1 MIPVMRLLWE
11 ISADDV
17 ARLRAFLDNQ
27 ANNGLVK
34 YRIRRNVT
42 NRPTDIIAADVW
54 HAIVACLL
62 TTQQRSGPKS
72 RVSQFLTSS
81 PFPLSLDACRAGPN
95 VTTLAQKVLAEYRGI
110 RFAPKIASQL
120 AGNLEWF
127 DSRFWPKVDEILR
140 QLLTADDF
148 LVERRAARFIDHEF
162 YGFGPKQ
169 SRNLLQMLGLTRYE
183 IPLDSRVARW
193 FNEFGFPVKLSPG
206 ALADE
211 GTYEFLSDGIRELCG
226 RAGVL
231 PCVLDAAV
239 FASYD
244 GDGWNGLETIW

>member
-1 MIPVMRLLWE
+1 MIPLVRVLWE
-11 ISADDV
+11 FTDDDIS
-17 ARLRAFLDNQ
+17 RLRVFLDEQ

-34 YRIRRNVT
+34 YRIRRNVI
-42 NRPTDIIAADVW
+42 NRPTEIIAADVW

-72 RVSQFLTSS
+72 HVSQFLTSS
-81 PFPLSLDACRAGPN
+81 PFPLSLDACRVGPN
-95 VTTLAQKVLAEYRGI
+95 VTTLAQTVLEEHGGI

-120 AGNLEWF
+120 ARNLEWF
-127 DSRFWPKVDEILR
+127 DARYWPQVDETLR
-140 QLLTADDF
+140 RLLTADDF
-148 LVERRAARFIDHEF
+148 RLEREAAHFVNREF
-162 YGFGPKQ
+162 HGFGPKQ

-211 GTYEFLSDGIRELCG
+211 AVYELLSDGIRELCR
-226 RAGVL
+226 RAGAL

-244 GDGWNGLETIW
+244 SDGWEGLETVW